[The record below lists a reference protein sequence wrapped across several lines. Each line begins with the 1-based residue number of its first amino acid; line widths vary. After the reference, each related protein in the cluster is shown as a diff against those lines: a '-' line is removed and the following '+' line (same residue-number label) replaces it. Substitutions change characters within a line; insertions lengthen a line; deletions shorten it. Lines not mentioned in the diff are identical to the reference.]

1 MGFWAS
7 PENDRGTLYLNTQ
20 PSTSANFCQ
29 QNFGVTLHSGKI
41 DKQNQARGFF
51 TIQLESVEGYKST
64 FEILDDNENT
74 FKKNSAENRLL
85 SLTSRFDRPVHQLN
99 ISYRKTNNFFSSWL
113 YDDQWNFS
121 LVELQA
127 GDSQQ
132 YQTFCQ
138 KDMWINSGKTVV
150 FNKC

>member
-1 MGFWAS
+1 MGFWAT
-7 PENDRGTLYLNTQ
+7 PNNDQGTLYLNTQ

-29 QNFGVTLHSGKI
+29 QNFGITLHSGKI
-41 DKQNQARGFF
+41 DKQNQARGVF
-51 TIQLESVEGYKST
+51 TIQLESADGEKST
-64 FEILDDNENT
+64 LEKLEDDNNT
-74 FKKNSAENRLL
+74 IKKNSVENRLI
-85 SLTSRFDRPVHQLN
+85 SLTSRFDKPVERLQ
-99 ISYRKTNNFFSSWL
+99 IGYKKTGNFFSSWL

-138 KDMWINSGKTVV
+138 KDIWLKSGQTVT